1 MRLGVGNEIDAEI
14 AARSFTDPDS
24 SATKIATLIFE
35 RTEQNFSLQDRGS
48 NVPGIGDWI
57 EQLIAEST
65 GKDQKGRLP
74 IVVES
79 EKSKVSGQ
87 ALSIGFGNG
96 ASDLNV
102 MASLGEHFILW
113 EWVTALL
120 CRALEVDPFN
130 QPNVTEA
137 KERTGN
143 LLEQWDKQGRED
155 AQPSFKV
162 DSMAIYGGANVAW
175 QENQR
180 GKVIAQSL
188 NIEVDPRIS
197 ALAFVPATEL
207 STSKARKMLPESI
220 PHHDAVR
227 NSINTA
233 VLVQALQHRP
243 DLLLAATE
251 DYLHQSYRSEAMPQ
265 SFALMTKLRKA
276 GVAAFISGAGPTVLV
291 LHTGGDAEA
300 AELERAAGEKFQMI
314 PLGVSRTGVA
324 VVTA

>member
-1 MRLGVGNEIDAEI
+1 MKPTFKAQPMQVQVPATSANLGPGFDCLGLALNMHDRYMAQVMDEPGVDIDVTGEGADAVPTTDKNLVIKAMYKGFDFLGGRPRGI
-14 AARSFTDPDS
+14 ALRQLNVIPHGRGLGS
-24 SATKIATLIFE
+24 SAA
-35 RTEQNFSLQDRGS
+35 
-48 NVPGIGDWI
+48 
-57 EQLIAEST
+57 A
-65 GKDQKGRLP
+65 
-74 IVVES
+74 IV
-79 EKSKVSGQ
+79 GGL
-87 ALSIGFGNG
+87 AL
-96 ASDLNV
+96 A
-102 MASLGEHFILW
+102 
-113 EWVTALL
+113 
-120 CRALEVDPFN
+120 RALVLGG
-130 QPNVTEA
+130 
-137 KERTGN
+137 KERMSH
-143 LLEQWDKQGRED
+143 ED
-155 AQPSFKV
+155 MLNIANEMEGHPDNVSA
-162 DSMAIYGGANVAW
+162 AIYGSANVAW
-175 QENQR
+175 QESQR

-197 ALAFVPATEL
+197 ALAFVPSTEL

-220 PHHDAVR
+220 PHQDAVR

-251 DYLHQSYRSEAMPQ
+251 DYLHQSYRSDAMPQ

-314 PLGVSRTGVA
+314 PLGVSRTGVT